1 LVPLRRI
8 EPVKLNYPLALDE
21 AITGPSGYY
30 SAGRSPFFNDSDEVV
45 FKPLDLGR
53 GQGLI

>member
-1 LVPLRRI
+1 M
-8 EPVKLNYPLALDE
+8 
-21 AITGPSGYY
+21 GPSGYY
-30 SAGRSPFFNDSDEVV
+30 LAGRSPFFNDGDEVV